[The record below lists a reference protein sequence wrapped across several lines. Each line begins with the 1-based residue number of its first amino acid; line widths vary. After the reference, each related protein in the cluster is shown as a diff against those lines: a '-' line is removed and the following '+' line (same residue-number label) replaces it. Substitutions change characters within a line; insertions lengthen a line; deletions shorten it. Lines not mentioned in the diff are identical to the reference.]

1 MSCPGSPTYAR
12 KAMTH
17 MLDIK
22 NKRIAPLF
30 LFFSALMW
38 STSGI
43 FTKSLEWNGL
53 CLAVLRGVIAFT
65 ASALLLRGHKIRLNR
80 QKVLA
85 GFCYFVQGTLF
96 MCANK
101 YTTAANAT
109 VLQNTS
115 PLWIILFNAVIHRKR
130 PSKAEIITCG
140 CLFFGVALAFAGSMG
155 GGGWL
160 GNLFALT
167 SAVFYAGVFFLSKGE
182 DADPLESLLIGNA
195 MYLPL
200 VPFCAMN
207 DTVLATTLPQW
218 GFLIAFAAISGVGAW
233 LCFTVGIKHTS
244 ALQANFITMS
254 EPVMAPLWTFLLL
267 GETLP
272 ALSLAGCVFVI
283 GTLLVYH
290 IRSAKTA

>member
-1 MSCPGSPTYAR
+1 MR
-12 KAMTH
+12 KPSIPQ
-17 MLDIK
+17 L
-22 NKRIAPLF
+22 APLF
-30 LFFSALMW
+30 LFFAALMW

-43 FTKSLEWNGL
+43 FTKSVAWNGL
-53 CLAVLRGVIAFT
+53 CLATLRGVIAFI
-65 ASALLLRGHKIRLNR
+65 ASALLLQGRKLQLNR

-115 PLWIILFNAVIHRKR
+115 PLWIILFNAVLYHKR
-130 PSKAEIITCG
+130 PTRLEAITCG
-140 CLFFGVALAFAGSMG
+140 CLFLGVAVAFAGNMG

-167 SAVFYAGVFFLSKGE
+167 SAVFYAGVFFLSK
-182 DADPLESLLIGNA
+182 DANADPLESLCLGNA

-200 VPFCAMN
+200 VPLCLMN
-207 DTVLATTLPQW
+207 ETVLTTTPGEW
-218 GFLIAFAAISGVGAW
+218 GFLIAFAALSGVGAW

-254 EPVMAPLWTFLLL
+254 EPVMAPLWTFLVL
-267 GETLP
+267 GEKLP
-272 ALSLAGCVFVI
+272 PLSFVGCAFVI

-290 IRSAKTA
+290 VLSAKKKA

>member
-1 MSCPGSPTYAR
+1 
-12 KAMTH
+12 
-17 MLDIK
+17 MLTLRNAK
-22 NKRIAPLF
+22 LAPLF

-43 FTKSLEWNGL
+43 FTKSVEWNGL
-53 CLAVLRGVIAFT
+53 CLATLRGLIAFL
-65 ASALLLRGHKIRLNR
+65 ASAWLLQGHKIRFTR
-80 QKVLA
+80 QKLLM

-115 PLWIILFNAVIHRKR
+115 PLWIILFNALIHRKR
-130 PSKAEIITCG
+130 PTRLESITCC
-140 CLFFGVALAFAGSMG
+140 CLFLGVAMAFAGNMG

-160 GNLFALT
+160 SNVMALT
-167 SAVFYAGVFFLSKGE
+167 SAVFYAGVFFLSKGA

-207 DTVLATTLPQW
+207 EAVLATTLPQW
-218 GFLIAFAAISGVGAW
+218 GFLVAFAALSGVGAW

-254 EPVMAPLWTFLLL
+254 EPVMAPVWTFLVL

-272 ALSLAGCVFVI
+272 PLSFIGCAFVI
-283 GTLLVYH
+283 GTLLIYH
-290 IRSAKTA
+290 VRSARQA

>member
-1 MSCPGSPTYAR
+1 
-12 KAMTH
+12 
-17 MLDIK
+17 MLELK
-22 NKRIAPLF
+22 NKKLAPLF
-30 LFFSALMW
+30 LFFAALMW

-43 FTKSLEWNGL
+43 FTKTVAWNGL
-53 CLAVLRGVIAFT
+53 CLATLRGMIAFT
-65 ASALLLRGHKIRLNR
+65 ASAFLLRGRKIRLNR

-85 GFCYFVQGTLF
+85 GFCYFAQGTLF

-115 PLWIILFNAVIHRKR
+115 PLWIILFGALLLRKR
-130 PSKAEIITCG
+130 PTRLEVVTCA
-140 CLFFGVALAFAGSMG
+140 CLFLGVAVAFVGNMG

-160 GNLFALT
+160 GNVFALV

-200 VPFCAMN
+200 VPFCAM
-207 DTVLATTLPQW
+207 DAAVQTTTLPEW
-218 GFLIAFAAISGVGAW
+218 GFLIAFAALSGVGAW

-254 EPVMAPLWTFLLL
+254 EPVMAPIWTFLFL
-267 GETLP
+267 GEKLP
-272 ALSLAGCVFVI
+272 PLSFLGCAFVI
-283 GTLLVYH
+283 GTLLIYH
-290 IRSAKTA
+290 LRSAKHPA

>member
-1 MSCPGSPTYAR
+1 
-12 KAMTH
+12 
-17 MLDIK
+17 MLELK
-22 NKRIAPLF
+22 NPRIAPLF

-53 CLAVLRGVIAFT
+53 CLATLRGVIACI
-65 ASALLLRGHKIRLNR
+65 ASAMLLRGTKIRFNR
-80 QKVLA
+80 RKVLA
-85 GFCYFVQGTLF
+85 AFCYFVQGTLF

-115 PLWIILFNAVIHRKR
+115 PLWIILFNAVLSRKR
-130 PSKAEIITCG
+130 PTKLELITCA
-140 CLFFGVALAFAGSMG
+140 CLFLGVALAFVGNMG

-160 GNLFALT
+160 GNIFALT
-167 SAVFYAGVFFLSKGE
+167 SAVFYAGVFFLSKAE
-182 DADPLESLLIGNA
+182 DANPLESLFLGNG
-195 MYLPL
+195 MYIFLL
-200 VPFCAMN
+200 PFCVTN
-207 DTVLATTLPQW
+207 QVVLSTTLPQW
-218 GFLIAFAAISGVGAW
+218 GFLIAFAALSGVGAW

-254 EPVMAPLWTFLLL
+254 EPVMAPIWTFLLL

-272 ALSLAGCVFVI
+272 ALSFIGCAFVI
-283 GTLLVYH
+283 GTLLWYH
-290 IRSAKTA
+290 IRSAKHA

>member
-1 MSCPGSPTYAR
+1 MR
-12 KAMTH
+12 KPSIPQ
-17 MLDIK
+17 L
-22 NKRIAPLF
+22 APLF
-30 LFFSALMW
+30 LFFAALMW

-43 FTKSLEWNGL
+43 FTKSVAWNGL
-53 CLAVLRGVIAFT
+53 CLATLRGVIAFI
-65 ASALLLRGHKIRLNR
+65 ASALLLRGRKLQLNR

-115 PLWIILFNAVIHRKR
+115 PLWIILFNAVLYHKR
-130 PSKAEIITCG
+130 PTRLEAITCG
-140 CLFFGVALAFAGSMG
+140 CLFLGVAVAFAGNMG

-167 SAVFYAGVFFLSKGE
+167 SAVFYAGVFFLSK
-182 DADPLESLLIGNA
+182 DANADPLESLCLGNA

-200 VPFCAMN
+200 VPLCLMN
-207 DTVLATTLPQW
+207 ETVLTTTPGEW
-218 GFLIAFAAISGVGAW
+218 GFLIAFAALSGVGAW

-254 EPVMAPLWTFLLL
+254 EPVMAPIWTFLVL
-267 GETLP
+267 GEMLP
-272 ALSLAGCVFVI
+272 PLSFVGCVFVI

-290 IRSAKTA
+290 ALSARRKA

>member
-1 MSCPGSPTYAR
+1 MR
-12 KAMTH
+12 KPSIPQ
-17 MLDIK
+17 L
-22 NKRIAPLF
+22 APLF
-30 LFFSALMW
+30 LFFAALMW

-43 FTKSLEWNGL
+43 FTKSVAWNGL
-53 CLAVLRGVIAFT
+53 CLATLRGVIAFI
-65 ASALLLRGHKIRLNR
+65 ASALLLRGRKLQLNR

-115 PLWIILFNAVIHRKR
+115 PLWIILFNAVLYHKR
-130 PSKAEIITCG
+130 PTRLEAITCG
-140 CLFFGVALAFAGSMG
+140 CLFLGVAVAFAGNMG
-155 GGGWL
+155 GGGWM

-167 SAVFYAGVFFLSKGE
+167 SAVFYAGVFFLSK
-182 DADPLESLLIGNA
+182 DANADPLESLCLGNA

-200 VPFCAMN
+200 VPLCLMN
-207 DTVLATTLPQW
+207 ETVLTTTPGEW
-218 GFLIAFAAISGVGAW
+218 GFLIAFAALSGVGAW
-233 LCFTVGIKHTS
+233 LCFTVGIKHTP

-254 EPVMAPLWTFLLL
+254 EPVMAPIWTVLVL

-272 ALSLAGCVFVI
+272 PLSFVGCVFVI
-283 GTLLVYH
+283 GTLLVY
-290 IRSAKTA
+290 RALSARRKA